1 MNLPDLQDSYDWEI
15 AVKITRRQLKRLI
28 KENLALQPQTERLMI
43 VDFDDTIAKTTE
55 KVKVYIQGGGYRF
68 ITSEEFATFVPS
80 PGEYI
85 DDSSFAE
92 FDDVDVRT
100 ARPLKPIIDMLK
112 SFSSSPKP
120 RKLLILTARKQR
132 AEQGIRD
139 FLRTAGV
146 DDTKID
152 VIGVGDKNPAAKVK
166 VVHDYLNNI
175 LSGVNFVSF
184 FDDSGPNVAAVKQY
198 LANMGIEHDVAQV
211 VGDPDSNRRDLIRLQ
226 ESRKFRLIPG
236 RAITEN
242 PRRIEEC
249 IIVGGMSSGDHVLAK
264 SRDRNYHARVE
275 IVRRLLDDGT
285 EIVYMRD
292 LDTGYAEGMN
302 SHGIGVVNAALSI
315 SDDEKAID
323 KTKSKVASDDG
334 PRLLKCLTKHDIDE
348 AIKSLVGFMGGI
360 KGHTFVGNPDS
371 LYSVEM
377 SSEHTPIINKLDPT
391 TGWDIRTNH
400 GHDHDGAGYTPDRR
414 PDDYM
419 SSKIRQAQAEV
430 ELSKV
435 DDFSKIAP
443 ALAKQNFERESNN
456 NMLRRVPDKGMKTTS
471 QVAMHLANK
480 EFRFYQFPNECTIE
494 GFADHTPDGYK
505 PKINI
510 RVFRYGK
517 DR

>member
-1 MNLPDLQDSYDWEI
+1 M
-15 AVKITRRQLKRLI
+15 KITRRQLKYLI
-28 KENLALQPQTERLMI
+28 KENLTAEPKVERLKI
-43 VDFDDTIAKTTE
+43 LDFDDTIAKTTE
-55 KVKVYIQGGGYRF
+55 SVRIYMQGGGHRM
-68 ITSEEFATFVPS
+68 ISSEEFATFAPS

-92 FDDVDVRT
+92 FDNVDTTT
-100 ARPLKPIIDMLK
+100 ARPLKPIIDILK
-112 SFSSSPKP
+112 SFVAAPGP
-120 RKLLILTARKQR
+120 RKLLILTARKQA

-139 FLRTAGV
+139 FLRTAAV

-152 VIGVGDKNPAAKVK
+152 IVGVGDKNPAAKVK
-166 VVHDYLNNI
+166 VVHDYLNNK
-175 LSGVNFVSF
+175 LAGVNFVSF
-184 FDDSGPNVAAVKQY
+184 FDDSGPNVHAVKNY
-198 LANMGIEHDVAQV
+198 LEGIGIEHDVAQV
-211 VGDPDSNRRDLIRLQ
+211 IGDPSSDRRELVRLR
-226 ESRKFRLIPG
+226 ESRAFKLLTG
-236 RAITEN
+236 MAITK
-242 PRRIEEC
+242 PFKKIEEC

-275 IVRRLLDDGT
+275 IVRRVLDDGT
-285 EIVYMRD
+285 EIVYFRD

-315 SDDEKAID
+315 SDDEKAKD

-334 PRLLKCLTKHDIDE
+334 PRLVKCLTKHDIDE
-348 AIKSLVGFMGGI
+348 AIKSLVGFKGGI
-360 KGHTFVGNPDS
+360 KGHTFVGNPQS

-400 GHDHDGAGYTPDRR
+400 GFEHDGAGYTPDRR

-430 ELSKV
+430 ELSNI
-435 DDFSKIAP
+435 DDFEKIAP
-443 ALAKQNFERESNN
+443 ALAKQNFEKDSNN
-456 NMLRRVPDKGMKTTS
+456 NMLRRVPEKGMKTTS

-494 GFADHTPDGYK
+494 GLADHTPDDYE
-505 PKINI
+505 PKIKI

-517 DR
+517 EV